1 MSSRRHP
8 SGSEKRKKRKR
19 LDELTESQRGS
30 IDKFFKPNTSASR
43 NQDEWAIVAVEEQ
56 TNTNPEDQDPTDDNV
71 GINTD
76 DNNVSNHVPSTSVD
90 EEPVFTTNMY
100 DPVNWDN
107 LDNKARDILVEKGP
121 IREENIIFPL
131 DANSRHFSYSHYS
144 RKMKN
149 GELRDRKWLVY
160 SKQVDKVF
168 CFCCKLFGSHNRKSY
183 LGLDGFRDWRHTS
196 ERLREHE
203 ASVDHIINM
212 NSWNEL
218 RARLSKNKTIDK
230 ELQQEIAKEK
240 ERIRKVML
248 RIVAIVKFLGKRSL
262 AFRGSSEQLYNDL
275 NGNFLACCEMIAE
288 FDFVMEDHIRRFKD
302 KEIQYHY
309 LSHKIQNELISL
321 MASDIINSIIK
332 TVREAKYF
340 SVILDCTPDVSHQ
353 EQMSLLVRCVD
364 MSDGKIKI
372 EEYFLGF
379 LKVDDTSGEG
389 LFNILLASIKSFGL
403 NIDDIRGQGYDN
415 GSNMKGKNK
424 GVQRRLLD
432 INPRALYMPCAC
444 HSLNLTLC
452 DMAKSCRKA
461 ISFFGVVQRIYV
473 LFASST
479 KRWSVLLEHVKN
491 LTVKS
496 LSSTRWESRIKSIKA
511 IRYQA
516 PELRSALLSLS
527 EDSDTEA
534 KDRSDAKN
542 LFDILGS
549 FEFILGMVI
558 WHDILF
564 AVNTVS
570 KKLQSPSMCIDSTLQ
585 QIEGMLS
592 YFDTYRNEGFAS
604 SMIIAIEIASEMGVE
619 TTFPVKRRATRKKQF
634 DETDY
639 NEVILQ
645 AEKDFEVN
653 YFLVMVDNAIS
664 SLKSRFE
671 ELQSFKGIFG
681 FIMSSETLKSL
692 DSDGLKECCT
702 KFSETFSLDGSSDV
716 EINDLISEL
725 TVMQS
730 TLPDRSMSAME
741 IFEFVQE
748 ADCYPN
754 ISIAYRILFT
764 VPVTVAS
771 AERNFSKL
779 NYGRII

>member
-1 MSSRRHP
+1 MEVVYWDALW
-8 SGSEKRKKRKR
+8 SEGETQMRQAG
-19 LDELTESQRGS
+19 QRGEEMQEAQGKHGILVS
-30 IDKFFKPNTSASR
+30 CSGAGEASSAVLYLCVYRTRATDGHGSAAGCVLTTAAATFVTSA
-43 NQDEWAIVAVEEQ
+43 A
-56 TNTNPEDQDPTDDNV
+56 
-71 GINTD
+71 
-76 DNNVSNHVPSTSVD
+76 
-90 EEPVFTTNMY
+90 
-100 DPVNWDN
+100 
-107 LDNKARDILVEKGP
+107 
-121 IREENIIFPL
+121 
-131 DANSRHFSYSHYS
+131 
-144 RKMKN
+144 
-149 GELRDRKWLVY
+149 
-160 SKQVDKVF
+160 
-168 CFCCKLFGSHNRKSY
+168 LFGSHNRKSY

-248 RIVAIVKFLGKRSL
+248 RIVAIVKFLVKRSL

-288 FDFVMEDHIRRFKD
+288 FDFVTEDHIRRFKD

-309 LSHKIQNELISL
+309 LSHKIQNELSSL
-321 MASDIINSIIK
+321 IASDVINSIIK
-332 TVREAKYF
+332 TVKEAKYF

-353 EQMSLLVRCVD
+353 EQMSLLVRYVD

-403 NIDDIRGQGYDN
+403 NIDDIRGQSYDN

-432 INPRALYMPCAC
+432 INPRALYM
-444 HSLNLTLC
+444 S
-452 DMAKSCRKA
+452 
-461 ISFFGVVQRIYV
+461 Y
-473 LFASST
+473 
-479 KRWSVLLEHVKN
+479 
-491 LTVKS
+491 
-496 LSSTRWESRIKSIKA
+496 
-511 IRYQA
+511 
-516 PELRSALLSLS
+516 
-527 EDSDTEA
+527 SDTEA

-549 FEFILGMVI
+549 FEFILSMVI

-564 AVNTVS
+564 AVNTIS

-592 YFDTYRNEGFAS
+592 YFDTDRNEGFAS
-604 SMIIAIEIASEMGVE
+604 SMIIATEIASEMGVE

-639 NEVILQ
+639 NEAILQ

-653 YFLVMVDNAIS
+653 YFL
-664 SLKSRFE
+664 
-671 ELQSFKGIFG
+671 G
-681 FIMSSETLKSL
+681 
-692 DSDGLKECCT
+692 
-702 KFSETFSLDGSSDV
+702 
-716 EINDLISEL
+716 
-725 TVMQS
+725 
-730 TLPDRSMSAME
+730 
-741 IFEFVQE
+741 
-748 ADCYPN
+748 
-754 ISIAYRILFT
+754 
-764 VPVTVAS
+764 
-771 AERNFSKL
+771 
-779 NYGRII
+779 YGRQCNQFTEK